1 MFQQILSV
9 GFLTTF
15 LSAAVRLAMPLM
27 YAGLGETISE
37 KSGLLNIGM
46 EGVMISGAF
55 FSFVGAWV
63 SGSLLVGLMCGM
75 LGGMMVSALHALLT
89 IRLAKDQSVTG
100 LALNMLMLGV
110 TSFLYK
116 LLSTG
121 QSYQQVETLPTI
133 ALPLLSKIP
142 LIGEAFF
149 NRDILTYI
157 LYLLLILVWLFYQKT
172 DLGLSFM
179 SIGENP
185 RAAASAGIPV
195 HRYQWFVMLL
205 NGLLGGVGGAYLV
218 LVQLGVFTVEMTS
231 GRGYIALA
239 TVILGRYTP
248 FGMFGAALLFGAA
261 NALQIRL
268 QTIGVSISPYLL
280 NILPYAITLVAM
292 LLAIGKNNQPEA
304 LGKPYIK
311 GSR

>member
-1 MFQQILSV
+1 MLQQILSV

-27 YAGLGETISE
+27 YSGLGETIAE

-55 FSFVGAWV
+55 FSFAGAWY
-63 SGSLLVGLMCGM
+63 SGSLLVGLLCGM
-75 LGGMMVSALHALLT
+75 LGGIVVSALHALLT

-116 LLSTG
+116 LMSTG
-121 QSYQQVETLPTI
+121 QSYQQVETLPTV
-133 ALPLLSKIP
+133 ALPLLSQIP
-142 LIGEAFF
+142 VIGEAFF
-149 NRDILTYI
+149 NRDMLTYV
-157 LYLLLILVWLFYQKT
+157 LYLLLLLVWLFYQKT

-179 SIGENP
+179 AIGENP

-195 HRYQWFVMLL
+195 HRYQWVAMLL

-248 FGMFGAALLFGAA
+248 FGVFGAALLFGAA

-292 LLAIGKNNQPEA
+292 LMAIGKNNQPEA

>member
-1 MFQQILSV
+1 MVQQILSI

-55 FSFVGAWV
+55 FSFVGAWY
-63 SGSLLVGLMCGM
+63 SGSLLVGLLGGM
-75 LGGMMVSALHALLT
+75 LGGMLVSALHATLT

-116 LLSTG
+116 LMSTG
-121 QSYQQVETLPTI
+121 QSYQQVKTLPI
-133 ALPLLSKIP
+133 LAVPVLSQIP
-142 LIGEAFF
+142 ILGEAFF
-149 NRDILTYI
+149 NRDLLTYV
-157 LYLLLILVWLFYQKT
+157 LYGLLLLAWLFYKYT
-172 DLGLSFM
+172 DTGLSFM

-195 HRYQWFVMLL
+195 HRYQWIAMLV
-205 NGLLGGVGGAYLV
+205 NGMLGGVGGAYLV

-268 QTIGVSISPYLL
+268 QTIGVSISPFLL

-304 LGKPYIK
+304 LSKPYIK

>member
-1 MFQQILSV
+1 MLQRILSI

-55 FSFVGAWV
+55 FSFVGAWF
-63 SGSLLVGLMCGM
+63 SGSLLVGLLSGM
-75 LGGMMVSALHALLT
+75 LGGIMVSALHALLT

-100 LALNMLMLGV
+100 LAVNMLMLGV

-121 QSYQQVETLPTI
+121 QSYQQVGTLPTL

-149 NRDILTYI
+149 NRDLLTYV
-157 LYLLLILVWLFYQKT
+157 LYLLLLLVWLFYRKT

-195 HRYQWFVMLL
+195 HRYQWIVMLL

-292 LLAIGKNNQPEA
+292 LMAIGKNNQPEA